1 MARRILV
8 VSQHYWPET
17 FRSTDLC
24 QGLAELGYEVDV
36 LCGLP
41 NYPSGRL
48 APGYGFFKKRRQQQ
62 GGVTLFRAWEI
73 PRKGNT
79 GLRIFLNYVSFPFF
93 AAFDLL
99 RLHGRRYDAVFCYET
114 SPVLM
119 AFPAILLGRLRHI
132 PCTVY
137 VLDLWPENLYSVL
150 PVKSPFWRRL
160 AAAVSLWHY
169 RSADRLVAMSPG
181 LQERLVQRTGKPPQQ
196 VAVIPQYC
204 EALYTRDAPDA
215 ALSARLAGRFNVV
228 FAGNF
233 SPAQSLGTLVEAA
246 KLLRAR
252 QEKAIRFVLVGDGMS
267 RPELLARIKAEGL
280 GEYFLYEGPHP
291 AQEIPKYHTA
301 ADALVACL
309 AKTRDLGL
317 TIPAKITSYCAA
329 GRPILAS
336 MDGEGARVVQ
346 QAGCGFTSPAE
357 DAEALAENL
366 LRLYRLPAEERAE
379 MGRRGRAYNAA
390 HFDRG
395 ALLRQLA
402 GFILDGQAEADPPG
416 GGQPPDPGRQ

>member
-1 MARRILV
+1 MAKRILV

-24 QGLAELGYEVDV
+24 QGLAQLGHEVDV

-41 NYPSGRL
+41 NYPSGQL
-48 APGYGFFKKRRQQQ
+48 TPGYGFFKKRRQQKD
-62 GGVTLFRAWEI
+62 GVQLFRAWEI

-79 GLRIFLNYVSFPFF
+79 SLRIFLNYVSFPFF
-93 AAFDLL
+93 AVFDLL

-119 AFPAILLGRLRHI
+119 AFPAILFGKLRRI
-132 PCTVY
+132 PSTVY

-150 PVKSPFWRRL
+150 PVKSRFWRRVVS
-160 AAAVSLWHY
+160 AVSLWHY
-169 RSADRLVAMSPG
+169 KSAGRLVAMSPG
-181 LQERLVQRTGKPPQQ
+181 LREKLLQRTGKQPGQ

-204 EALYTRDAPDA
+204 EALYTRDLPDPQLA
-215 ALSARLAGRFNVV
+215 ARLAGRFNVV

-233 SPAQSLGTLVEAA
+233 SPAQSLETLVEAA
-246 KLLRAR
+246 KLLQA
-252 QEKAIRFVLVGDGMS
+252 QGEKRPRFVLVGDGMS
-267 RPELLARIKAEGL
+267 RAALLELIRAEGV

-291 AQEIPKYHTA
+291 AEEVPKYHTA

-309 AKTRDLGL
+309 AKTQDLGL

-329 GRPILAS
+329 GRPVLAS
-336 MDGEGARVVQ
+336 MDGEGARVVEE
-346 QAGCGFTSPAE
+346 AGCGFTSPAG
-357 DAEALAENL
+357 DAKALADNL
-366 LRLYRLPAEERAE
+366 LRLLQLSAEERAE

-390 HFDRG
+390 HFDRET
-395 ALLRQLA
+395 LLRQLA
-402 GFILDGQAEADPPG
+402 DFILAP
-416 GGQPPDPGRQ
+416 